1 MQMKKYDKNENSLS
15 SQEVLSYNQSI
26 RKEIPLRML
35 LCFSL
40 FVTWQMGII
49 FFSSNTLSIGGRTP
63 LPIDVD
69 STTLL
74 VVAGYLLSILFMLVL
89 PRKIVWAERISAAI
103 ALAAILGL
111 FLPTSPQTQ
120 VLLFYIHYFFCI
132 FMIGFETAL
141 MVNLFSEKSTIL
153 HLTLMYPFAE
163 FLVAILQNEWFPIP
177 FSVFHIFSIAALIGL
192 LIFFFW
198 LPGSEWPILV
208 QKNDGFTRPKKFF
221 SKIYLLL
228 FLGGLLTLFG
238 NSIAET
244 IPHGVSIYYASAAIM
259 ALVLFFLWKYRSIHP
274 LTCCPYLVGLSAL
287 GFLLIPVSQYFPAI
301 GTLPAVLAAAGMAML
316 SLYAL
321 MGIAI
326 MNRYPSR
333 TITPVI
339 VFLAFL
345 TVLIYTAMLEA
356 FRDSETLLCILYF
369 SIAVAV
375 ALLYFVLQP
384 HLIYAFHTHPKEPA
398 EKAMETH
405 SSVVAEALEEN
416 SFDKLSPQE
425 LRLAELILQG
435 YTNSEIA
442 EEMNLTV
449 GTVKGYRKNLYSKL
463 QIHSKKE
470 LFELAQKK

>member
-1 MQMKKYDKNENSLS
+1 MKKYDKNENSLS
-15 SQEVLSYNQSI
+15 PQEVLSHNQSI

-153 HLTLMYPFAE
+153 HLTLMYPLAE
-163 FLVAILQNEWFPIP
+163 FLVAILQNEWHPIP

-301 GTLPAVLAAAGMAML
+301 GTLTVILAAAGMVML

-345 TVLIYTAMLEA
+345 TVLIHTAMLEA

-384 HLIYAFHTHPKEPA
+384 HLIYAFHTHPKETA

-442 EEMNLTV
+442 KEMNLTI

>member
-1 MQMKKYDKNENSLS
+1 MKINIKTEPQRLTPA
-15 SQEVLSYNQSI
+15 EVLSHNQSI

-326 MNRYPSR
+326 INRYPSR

-345 TVLIYTAMLEA
+345 TVLIHTAMLEA

-384 HLIYAFHTHPKEPA
+384 HLIYAFHTHPKETA

>member
-1 MQMKKYDKNENSLS
+1 M
-15 SQEVLSYNQSI
+15 
-26 RKEIPLRML
+26 
-35 LCFSL
+35 
-40 FVTWQMGII
+40 
-49 FFSSNTLSIGGRTP
+49 
-63 LPIDVD
+63 
-69 STTLL
+69 
-74 VVAGYLLSILFMLVL
+74 
-89 PRKIVWAERISAAI
+89 
-103 ALAAILGL
+103 
-111 FLPTSPQTQ
+111 
-120 VLLFYIHYFFCI
+120 
-132 FMIGFETAL
+132 
-141 MVNLFSEKSTIL
+141 
-153 HLTLMYPFAE
+153 
-163 FLVAILQNEWFPIP
+163 
-177 FSVFHIFSIAALIGL
+177 
-192 LIFFFW
+192 
-198 LPGSEWPILV
+198 
-208 QKNDGFTRPKKFF
+208 
-221 SKIYLLL
+221 
-228 FLGGLLTLFG
+228 
-238 NSIAET
+238 
-244 IPHGVSIYYASAAIM
+244 
-259 ALVLFFLWKYRSIHP
+259 
-274 LTCCPYLVGLSAL
+274 GLSAL

-345 TVLIYTAMLEA
+345 TVLIHTAMLEA

-384 HLIYAFHTHPKEPA
+384 HLIYAFHTHPKETVEMAA
-398 EKAMETH
+398 ET
-405 SSVVAEALEEN
+405 SPSTVADALDEN
-416 SFDKLSPQE
+416 SFDRLSPQE

-442 EEMNLTV
+442 EEMNLTI

>member
-1 MQMKKYDKNENSLS
+1 MKKIQQQLSSLS
-15 SQEVLSYNQSI
+15 PGEILSHNKNI
-26 RKEIPLRML
+26 RREIPLPLL

-74 VVAGYLLSILFMLVL
+74 VVAGYILSILFMLAF

-103 ALAAILGL
+103 ALAAIAGL
-111 FLPTSPQTQ
+111 FLPTSPETQTI
-120 VLLFYIHYFFCI
+120 LFYIHYFFCI

-141 MVNLFSEKSTIL
+141 MVNLFSERSTIL
-153 HLTLMYPFAE
+153 HLTLMYPAAE
-163 FLVAILQNEWFPIP
+163 FLVAILQNEWLPIP
-177 FSVFHIFSIAALIGL
+177 FSVFHIFSIVALIGL
-192 LIFFFW
+192 LIFFFY
-198 LPGSEWPILV
+198 LPGNEWPLLV
-208 QKNDGFTRPKKFF
+208 QKNDGFIRPKKFF

-244 IPHGVSIYYASAAIM
+244 VSYGVSIYYTSAAVI
-259 ALVLFFLWKYRSIHP
+259 ALILFFLWKNRSIHP

-287 GFLLIPVSQYFPAI
+287 GFLLVPVSQYFPVI
-301 GTLPAVLAAAGMAML
+301 GTLTAILAAAGMAML

-345 TVLIYTAMLEA
+345 TVLIHTAMLEA

-384 HLIYAFHTHPKEPA
+384 HLIYAFHTHPKETVEMAA
-398 EKAMETH
+398 ET
-405 SSVVAEALEEN
+405 
-416 SFDKLSPQE
+416 SP
-425 LRLAELILQG
+425 
-435 YTNSEIA
+435 S
-442 EEMNLTV
+442 TV
-449 GTVKGYRKNLYSKL
+449 
-463 QIHSKKE
+463 
-470 LFELAQKK
+470 

>member
-1 MQMKKYDKNENSLS
+1 MKKYDKNENSLS
-15 SQEVLSYNQSI
+15 PQEVLSHNQSI

-345 TVLIYTAMLEA
+345 TVLIHTAMLEA

-384 HLIYAFHTHPKEPA
+384 HLIYAFHTHPKEIA